1 MRGAALCLRID
12 RHPRPVFALRLG
24 HPGAV
29 IHLAQRVMRDIGSL
43 GGPDAVSTTLNAAG
57 QITGQSYTSTAA
69 NPATGIPTLDPF
81 LWQTATC
88 ATWAPP
94 AAPSASRTG

>member
-29 IHLAQRVMRDIGSL
+29 IHLAHGVMRDIGSL

-57 QITGQSYTSTAA
+57 QITGQSYTSAAA
-69 NPATGIPTLDPF
+69 NPRRGSRPWTRSCGR
-81 LWQTATC
+81 TATC

>member
-1 MRGAALCLRID
+1 
-12 RHPRPVFALRLG
+12 
-24 HPGAV
+24 
-29 IHLAQRVMRDIGSL
+29 MRDIGSL